1 MGGLSRGQGWPA
13 HVIQGHMFHS
23 TCWLEIWQRAPFTEK
38 CQLFL
43 EEDKGKALNDYE
55 PLREVSLMHVLV
67 F

>member
-1 MGGLSRGQGWPA
+1 
-13 HVIQGHMFHS
+13 MFHS

-38 CQLFL
+38 CRLFL
-43 EEDKGKALNDYE
+43 EEDKGKALNDYD